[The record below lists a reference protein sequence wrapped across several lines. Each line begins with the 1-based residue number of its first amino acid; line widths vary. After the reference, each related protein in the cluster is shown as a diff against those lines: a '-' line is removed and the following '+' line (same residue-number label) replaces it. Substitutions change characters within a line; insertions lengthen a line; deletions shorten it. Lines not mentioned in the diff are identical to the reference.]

1 LATNPGV
8 LITPPFGTDNLP
20 EWLIDFR
27 NVLNVNLL
35 ERKQLKN
42 SHMKEMHRARK
53 AHATL

>member
-53 AHATL
+53 AHAAL